1 MTAATSRA
9 SSVEPVAGRFG
20 RELGRGSRRRLIGRA
35 AALGGAGAIAPLA
48 APAVGGCGVGGQTAK
63 PKDEGGPSA
72 EVVFMRPA
80 NQAAADAYHAQ
91 AAAFNAK
98 QNRIKG
104 RFEAPALAQGEA
116 WEAKLTAMIAG
127 DAAPDVFLVGQEP
140 LPAFASA
147 RTLLVLDNYIRRDAK
162 EVDTNDFFPSHLAG
176 GKWLGKQVGLTADG
190 CALLTYYNVTLLQ
203 QAGVPV
209 PRPTWTWTEYL
220 DAARRLT
227 VTDAGGQVV
236 QAGAIP
242 AGGTNQFWLW
252 LWSNGADFFGPDF
265 KQVRLTEPAALE
277 ALQFVVDAVQRHG
290 VATTSPGVS
299 LGASPEVAGKVGMWQ
314 ANRGFFGNLQQ
325 VTSFKFNV
333 VPFPR
338 SPRTGASITVNVAG
352 HLGVAKNNKRP
363 DAAWEWLKFLTG
375 TEAQIIRSTV
385 QQGGCPSRKSATLH
399 KSYAD
404 VAIPALESTSANKT
418 FADVL
423 SDPKMARFIPQYVG
437 LTEATGIFNRHFT
450 AATRGEQALPAAMG
464 VARREIED
472 LLRRQP
478 QPSA

>member
-1 MTAATSRA
+1 MKQD
-9 SSVEPVAGRFG
+9 VAQ
-20 RELGRGSRRRLIGRA
+20 RGGTSRRRLMGQVAALA
-35 AALGGAGAIAPLA
+35 AAGASAPLA
-48 APAVGGCGVGGQTAK
+48 ACGGGDQEAA
-63 PKDEGGPSA
+63 PKDAGGPPI

-80 NQAAADAYHAQ
+80 NQAAADAYNAQ

-98 QNRIKG
+98 QSRFKG

-116 WEAKLTAMIAG
+116 WESKLTAMIAG
-127 DAAPDVFLVGQEP
+127 ESAPDVFLVGQEP
-140 LPAFASA
+140 LPQFASSG
-147 RTLLVLDNYIRRDAK
+147 TLLVLDTYMKRDAK
-162 EVDTNDFFPSHLAG
+162 EVDANDFFPSHLAG

-190 CALLTYYNVTLLQ
+190 CALLTYYNLTLFQ

-209 PRPTWTWTEYL
+209 PKPTWTWTEYL

-227 VTDAGGQVV
+227 VKDAGGQVV

-252 LWSNGADFFGPDF
+252 LWSNGADFFSPDF

-277 ALQFVVDAVQRHG
+277 ALQFVVDVVQRHG
-290 VATTSPGVS
+290 AATTSPGVS
-299 LGASPEVAGKVGMWQ
+299 LGANPEIAGKVGLWQ

-338 SPRTGASITVNVAG
+338 APRTGSSVTVNVAG
-352 HLGVAKNNKRP
+352 HLGIARNNKRP

-375 TEAQIIRSTV
+375 TQAQIIRSTV
-385 QQGGCPSRKSATLH
+385 QQGGCPSRKSATQD
-399 KSYAD
+399 KSYTD
-404 VAIPALESTSANKT
+404 VTIPALESASGNKT

-437 LTEATGIFNRHFT
+437 MTEASTIFNKHIT
-450 AATRGEQALPAAMG
+450 TATRGEQSVPAAMD
-464 VARREIED
+464 VAKREIED

-478 QPSA
+478 QPTS

>member
-1 MTAATSRA
+1 MADLGTGARGGIREVGS
-9 SSVEPVAGRFG
+9 AGG
-20 RELGRGSRRRLIGRA
+20 HPGVSRRRLLRGA
-35 AALGGAGAIAPLA
+35 VGLATAGALGPLA
-48 APAVGGCGVGGQTAK
+48 ACSAGGAPAA
-63 PKDEGGPSA
+63 PKDTGGPPV

-80 NQAAADAYHAQ
+80 NQAAAGAYNAQ

-98 QNRIKG
+98 QNRHKG

-127 DAAPDVFLVGQEP
+127 ESAPDVFLVGQEP
-140 LPAFASA
+140 LPQFASSG
-147 RTLLVLDNYIRRDAK
+147 TLLVLDPYIKRDAK
-162 EVDTNDFFPSHLAG
+162 EVQVDDFFPSHLNG

-190 CALLTYYNVTLLQ
+190 CALLTYYNVTLFQ
-203 QAGVPV
+203 QAGVPI
-209 PRPTWTWTEYL
+209 PKSTWTWSEYL

-227 VTDAGGQVV
+227 VKDASGQVV

-242 AGGTNQFWLW
+242 TPAGGGNQFWLW
-252 LWSNGADFFGPDF
+252 LWSNGADVFSPDF
-265 KQVRLTEPAALE
+265 KQVKLTEPAALE
-277 ALQFVVDAVQRHG
+277 AIQFVVDLVQRHG
-290 VATTSPGVS
+290 ATTISPGVS
-299 LGASPEVAGKVGMWQ
+299 LGANPEVAGKVGMWN

-333 VPFPR
+333 LPFPR
-338 SPRTGASITVNVAG
+338 APRTAASVTVNVAG
-352 HLGVAKNNKRP
+352 HLGIARNNKHP

-385 QQGGCPSRKSATLH
+385 QQGGCPSRKSATQD
-399 KSYAD
+399 KSYTD
-404 VAIPALESTSANKT
+404 TTIPALESTAANKT

-437 LTEATGIFNRHFT
+437 LTEATSIFSKHFT
-450 AATRGEQALPAAMG
+450 AATKGEQSVPAAME
-464 VARREIED
+464 VAKREIED

-478 QPSA
+478 QPST